1 MNPINWD
8 ISTPEGMKNAID
20 WQTKHVTRL
29 KEGGYWAVPRS
40 MTVYVISHKR
50 KVAVKLCG
58 LPEPDI
64 AKVFEAMGW
73 TVVEA
78 P

>member
-1 MNPINWD
+1 MNWD
-8 ISTPEGMKNAID
+8 ISTAEGLANAVE
-20 WQTKHVTRL
+20 WQTRHVTRVT
-29 KEGGYWAVPRS
+29 EGGFWAVPRS
-40 MTVYVISHKR
+40 LSIYQLSHQR
-50 KVAVKLCG
+50 KTAMKLCG

-64 AKVFEAMGW
+64 AKVFKAMGW

>member
-1 MNPINWD
+1 MNPTNWD
-8 ISTPEGMKNAID
+8 ISTPEGLANAVE
-20 WQTKHVTRL
+20 WQTKLVAML
-29 KEGGYWAVPRS
+29 APDGYWAVPRS
-40 MTVYVISHKR
+40 MTVYRLNPKR
-50 KVAVKLCG
+50 RTAVKLCG

-64 AKVFEAMGW
+64 AKVFTAMGW